1 MLDAMYMIVLRLYNG
16 HAVIGT
22 LRMFNLIAV
31 LNTDIVYI
39 GLQPAFKVCFFARLD
54 SAYYFFH
61 VLYIQYIV
69 KGRNLI

>member
-31 LNTDIVYI
+31 LEYWYC
-39 GLQPAFKVCFFARLD
+39 LHRAAACF
-54 SAYYFFH
+54 
-61 VLYIQYIV
+61 
-69 KGRNLI
+69 